1 MKTKFFTL
9 FALVLF
15 FSTSC
20 LFAQDAD
27 DILGFWLT
35 QEGDSQVKIFKAKDG
50 KYYGDIKWL
59 KTPNEEDGSAKL
71 DKNNSDE
78 KLKKRPIMGLQLL
91 KAFEYNSKN
100 KEWVNG
106 TIYDP
111 KNGKTYKCFMQF
123 KDDEKKILYVKGF
136 IGISLIGREVEWTRE
151 EKLRE

>member
-111 KNGKTYKCFMQF
+111 KNGKTYKCFMKF